1 VPAHPDRIPQARI
14 LELDGLRGMAI
25 LAVWIGHYFAVPGA
39 GTFRFLSGYWFR
51 LGWIGVDLFFVLSG
65 FLIGGILLDV
75 RSSPSYF
82 KTFYARRIYRIIP
95 LYYAW
100 IVAYIVLVT
109 GGGSFLIAHFGT
121 FEGVDFSVLS
131 QFLFLQNFGQ
141 YLTSAVSFWW
151 FAVTWSLAIEEQFYL
166 VSPLLVRYASKRA
179 LAAFLIAVTVAAPL
193 LRLVIRSHFDSGPWL
208 AYRLMPCRADSL
220 AIGMLAAVLWRS
232 AAFREWIAARGG
244 YLHGLFGVLLAGVA
258 VLWRWS
264 SDPLLPLTQTLG
276 YTWLALFFA
285 VMVLLA
291 LSQPAAPIAVLA
303 RLGFLRDLGGVSYC
317 TYILHSAVFLFCHQ
331 ILLHTLPVVT
341 NGKAAAVTILA
352 ASITYAIAKLSWK
365 FMEEPLLRRGHAHK
379 Y

>member
-1 VPAHPDRIPQARI
+1 
-14 LELDGLRGMAI
+14 MAI
-25 LAVWIGHYFAVPGA
+25 LAVWIGHYFAAPAA

-75 RSSPSYF
+75 RGSPSYF

-109 GGGSFLIAHFGT
+109 GGRSFLIAHFGT

-131 QFLFLQNFGQ
+131 QFLFLQNFGA

-179 LAAFLIAVTVAAPL
+179 LAAFLIAVTVGAPL
-193 LRLVIRSHFDSGPWL
+193 LRLVIRSHFASGPWL

-220 AIGMLAAVLWRS
+220 AIGMLAAVLWRN
-232 AAFREWIAARGG
+232 AAFREWLTAHGG

-264 SDPLLPLTQTLG
+264 SDPLLPLTQTIG

-285 VMVLLA
+285 VMLLLA

-317 TYILHSAVFLFCHQ
+317 IYIIHCPVFLFCHQ

-352 ASITYAIAKLSWK
+352 AAITYAIAKLSWK